1 LRGVPCKSRLTPP
14 FFIARILGGME
25 KKMTVKL
32 LLLKSGED
40 IIADVQEMVSSDDK
54 VIGYFLN
61 KPCVVK
67 MRYNNPKEEKSQK
80 EYKAEF
86 QVSLHPWM
94 PLSKEKVIPLTT
106 EWVVTMVT
114 PIQKLYEMY
123 IEDVLNY
130 GKENDK
136 DSCSDEQPS
145 LGFTD

>member
-1 LRGVPCKSRLTPP
+1 
-14 FFIARILGGME
+14 
-25 KKMTVKL
+25 MTVKL

-40 IIADVQEMVSSDDK
+40 IIADVQEMVSSDEK

-67 MRYNNPKEEKSQK
+67 MRHNNIISEETGVES
-80 EYKAEF
+80 KAEF

-94 PLSKEKVIPLTT
+94 PLSRETMIPLTT

-130 GKENDK
+130 GKDDQNSVSDK
-136 DSCSDEQPS
+136 QSDSNQSD
-145 LGFTD
+145 